1 MSYRTEHPRLSA
13 DQLQR
18 LEELLRSMA
27 CDLYTAARVLR
38 YGTSEEQPS
47 PFKDLHSTASFQR
60 RTLKHLIATGPREP
74 EP

>member
-1 MSYRTEHPRLSA
+1 MHYRTEHPRLSA

-47 PFKDLHSTASFQR
+47 PFKDLRDHATFRR
-60 RTLKHLIATGPREP
+60 RTMKNLLGMLPRAP
-74 EP
+74 KR